1 MFLTAF
7 NYESDSSLKGTAEV
21 AFLRANSSAGRRAEG
36 YKRQDW
42 RFSHT

>member
-21 AFLRANSSAGRRAEG
+21 ALLKVNSSAGRRAGG
-36 YKRQDW
+36 YKRQN
-42 RFSHT
+42 